1 VLIFG
6 KLLETV
12 RLTLKKLKVAEIFSS
27 VQGESTHAGKRCAFI
42 RLTGCNLR
50 CSYCDTAYAFHGGT
64 EMTIDEIVKT
74 VIAFDVPLVEI
85 TGGEPLMQKT
95 TPDLAQ
101 ALIEAG
107 LTVMIETNGFYDV
120 GVLPSEV
127 IKIVDVKCPSCGEG
141 DSFNF
146 ANLAKID
153 LKDELKFV
161 IGNRDDYLW
170 AKTFVQNH
178 NPQCELI
185 FSPSWEECTPRELTE
200 WVIEDKLPVRIGIQ
214 LHKIIWDKE
223 TRGV

>member
-6 KLLETV
+6 KLPATV
-12 RLTLKKLKVAEIFSS
+12 RPTLKKLKVTEIFSS
-27 VQGESTHAGKRCAFI
+27 VQGESSHAGKRCVFV

-50 CSYCDTAYAFHGGT
+50 CSYCDTEYAFYGGT
-64 EMTIDEIVKT
+64 EKSIAEIVNT
-74 VIAFDVPLVEI
+74 VVDFDVPLVEI

-95 TPDLAQ
+95 TPDLVA

-120 GVLPSEV
+120 GVLPAEV
-127 IKIVDVKCPSCGEG
+127 IKIVDVKLPSCGEG
-141 DSFNF
+141 DSFNTI
-146 ANLAKID
+146 NLSRID
-153 LKDELKFV
+153 AKDELKFV
-161 IGNRDDYLW
+161 IGNREDYLW

-178 NPQCELI
+178 NPHCELI
-185 FSPSWEECTPRELTE
+185 FSPSWEECSPRELTE